1 MGRINPLVAG
11 RRNRAALTQLTER
24 PHGRTGRPQPG
35 VRVRQPMMQRT
46 DEILDAALACA
57 EARWSVVPIAPRGKQ
72 PLLPWLE
79 FQQRRALP
87 AEIHDGFRRC
97 PAANLAVVPGAN
109 SHIVVIELA
118 PPPGG
123 DTPPP

>member
-1 MGRINPLVAG
+1 MRRINPLVAG
-11 RRNRAALTQLTER
+11 RRNRAGLTQLTEI
-24 PHGRTGRPQPG
+24 PHGRPGRPQPG

-87 AEIHDGFRRC
+87 AEIHDGFRRW
-97 PAANLAVVPGAN
+97 PDANLAVVTGAI
-109 SHIVVIELA
+109 SDIVVI
-118 PPPGG
+118 
-123 DTPPP
+123 DRKR

>member
-1 MGRINPLVAG
+1 MRRINPLVAG

-35 VRVRQPMMQRT
+35 VRARQPMMQRT
-46 DEILDAALACA
+46 DEILDAALAYA

-79 FQQRRALP
+79 LPQRRALP
-87 AEIHDGFRRC
+87 ADIHDWFRPWTWEERR
-97 PAANLAVVPGAN
+97 AGK
-109 SHIVVIELA
+109 
-118 PPPGG
+118 GWDG
-123 DTPPP
+123 

>member
-1 MGRINPLVAG
+1 MRRINPLVAG
-11 RRNRAALTQLTER
+11 RRNRAGLTQLTER
-24 PHGRTGRPQPG
+24 PHGRPGRPQPG

-87 AEIHDGFRRC
+87 ADRKSTR
-97 PAANLAVVPGAN
+97 LN
-109 SHIVVIELA
+109 SVTNAHLVCRLLLEKK
-118 PPPGG
+118 
-123 DTPPP
+123 TKKTTQ